1 MFVLHMEHPV
11 PDYDAWKARG
21 FDSDPLGRKQMGV
34 TRYRIGR
41 KTGDPNH
48 VMIELEFETAEAAA
62 KMAGALQQMWVGAQA
77 RGLIGAPVLT
87 SFEIVEAKAV

>member
-11 PDYDAWKARG
+11 PDYDAWKTRG

-34 TRYRIGR
+34 TGYRIGR
-41 KTGDPNH
+41 KSDDPNH
-48 VMIELEFETAEAAA
+48 VMIELEFETADAAT

-87 SFEIVEAKAV
+87 SFEIVESKAV

>member
-11 PDYDAWKARG
+11 ANYDAWKQRG
-21 FDSDPLGRKQMGV
+21 FDADPLGRKQMGV

-48 VMIELEFETAEAAA
+48 VMPRVCGTYTGRLRR
-62 KMAGALQQMWVGAQA
+62 AGG
-77 RGLIGAPVLT
+77 
-87 SFEIVEAKAV
+87 